1 MPNHRLVRFAFAA
14 ICFGT
19 GLLIL
24 TSCEQKS
31 LAMRQY
37 ISDEIARLKDADPKA
52 DLDAA
57 LAKGDYRFLA
67 LKGIGPMVPAV
78 DDSDMDM
85 VVKRYGLRFIE
96 NTSDKPQDDQEKEL
110 GTVAWGYAEKYN
122 SLLRQKVR
130 MEH

>member
-1 MPNHRLVRFAFAA
+1 MPIHRLVRSVVTA
-14 ICFGT
+14 ICFGP
-19 GLLIL
+19 GLLVL
-24 TSCEQKS
+24 ASCEQKS

-37 ISDEIARLKDADPKA
+37 ISDEITRMKEGDPKA

-78 DDSDMDM
+78 DDYDMDM
-85 VVKRYGLRFIE
+85 VVKRFGLRYIE
-96 NTSDKPQDDQEKEL
+96 NTSDKPQDEQEKEL